1 MVFTLSVCFIHGAKL
16 SHSSALVSGQAQV
29 SGLEQL
35 ERCKE
40 KPSPRGSPGMSN
52 TMSQDHPLGTEG
64 RWLRPLELVGS
75 GMVLTLELG
84 IEVTPPRTI
93 PAGLSPAAL
102 DSRTVPTAGHPD
114 PERQLLVAEELRV
127 EYPHVPYFLASPY
140 VTSGQQNPE

>member
-1 MVFTLSVCFIHGAKL
+1 
-16 SHSSALVSGQAQV
+16 
-29 SGLEQL
+29 
-35 ERCKE
+35 
-40 KPSPRGSPGMSN
+40 MSN
-52 TMSQDHPLGTEG
+52 TRSQDHPLGTEG

-127 EYPHVPYFLASPY
+127 EYPRVHYFLASPY